1 MFRKKKSQV
10 VATLIR
16 ELKQERD
23 ELKVKVHL
31 GKMELQQE
39 WKVLDDKLDSL
50 VHRFDPLKHA
60 VDESAEDVW
69 DSLKLVGSEISD
81 GFKRIRK
88 SL

>member
-1 MFRKKKSQV
+1 MTKKKSQV

-39 WKVLDDKLDSL
+39 WQTLADKLDEL
-50 VHRFDPLKHA
+50 NHRFDPLKDA
-60 VDESAEDVW
+60 VEETAEDVW
-69 DSLKLVGSEISD
+69 DSLKLVGSEIGD

>member
-1 MFRKKKSQV
+1 MTKKKSQV

-39 WKVLDDKLDSL
+39 WQTLADKLDAL
-50 VHRFDPLKHA
+50 NHRFDPLKDA
-60 VDESAEDVW
+60 VEETAEDVW
-69 DSLKLVGSEISD
+69 DSLKLVGSEIGD